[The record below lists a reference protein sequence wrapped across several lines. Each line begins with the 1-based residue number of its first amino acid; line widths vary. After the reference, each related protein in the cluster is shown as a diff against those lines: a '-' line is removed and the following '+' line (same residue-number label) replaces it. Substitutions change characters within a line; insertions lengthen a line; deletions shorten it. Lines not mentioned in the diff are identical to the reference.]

1 MRVASA
7 QQPWERSFDRARAA
21 FKNESPVVSLVL
33 FQALADAYR
42 MAEYCHD
49 RLLNIKR
56 RPLPASSFEEWE
68 HFLRALYND
77 TWKVY
82 LKYSRRVRLEDAQT
96 KLEELRDAASDALLK
111 LQDVNPD
118 RPTSKALR
126 DALNELR
133 RLVNVLEDAKEELG
147 RVQRIREVDD
157 MPAGFAAGETAN
169 VPLVGSIA
177 AGVPILAQEFIEDTY
192 SLPRQLVGDG
202 NLFLLNVVGDSMI
215 GAAITDGDWVVV
227 RQQRMAENGEIVAA
241 LIEDEATVKTLRFA
255 DDGHVLLA
263 PQNSDYSVIPG
274 DGATILGKVVAVLR
288 RL

>member
-1 MRVASA
+1 MSSA
-7 QQPWERSFDRARAA
+7 QQPWERSFDRARDA
-21 FKNESPVVSLVL
+21 FKHESPAVSFVL

-42 MAEYCHD
+42 MADYCHD

-56 RPLPASSFEEWE
+56 KPLPKTSFEEWE
-68 HFLRALYND
+68 YFLEALYND

-82 LKYSRRVRLEDAQT
+82 LKYSRRVRLENAQT

-118 RPTSKALR
+118 RPMSKALR
-126 DALNELR
+126 DALKQLR

-147 RVQRIREVDD
+147 QVQRIREVDD
-157 MPAGFAAGETAN
+157 IPAGFSAGETAY

-177 AGVPILAQEFIEDTY
+177 AGVPILAEELIEDTY
-192 SLPRQLVGDG
+192 ALPRQIVGDG
-202 NLFLLNVVGDSMI
+202 SLFLLNVVGDSMI

-227 RQQRMAENGEIVAA
+227 REQRVAESGEIVAA
-241 LIEDEATVKTLRFA
+241 LIENDVTVKTFRLS
-255 DDGHVLLA
+255 DDGHILLV
-263 PQNSDYSVIPG
+263 PQNPAYHVIPG
-274 DGATILGKVVAVLR
+274 DEATILGKVVAVLR